1 MLDPPTTPS
10 SHPSTL
16 PPSVSELTPMDVNT
30 HEADELETGIT
41 SVSSFKDTDLS
52 ITATYNAAETSD
64 PMPGSSL
71 LHTEQQESQAAP
83 ADVEMQPDEELSA
96 KEAGT
101 DDEEKNAVNTTH

>member
-1 MLDPPTTPS
+1 
-10 SHPSTL
+10 
-16 PPSVSELTPMDVNT
+16 MDVNT